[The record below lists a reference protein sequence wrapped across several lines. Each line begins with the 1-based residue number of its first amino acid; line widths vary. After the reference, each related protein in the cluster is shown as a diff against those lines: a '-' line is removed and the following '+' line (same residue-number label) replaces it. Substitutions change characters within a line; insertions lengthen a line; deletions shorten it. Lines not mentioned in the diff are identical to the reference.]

1 MSSDIPAPGVRG
13 NGEGALWNVG
23 NNGYSWSSTVSGS
36 NVRFLDFDP
45 TWLKP
50 QNSNNRAYGFQLRC
64 LRAFIA
70 EAFRSLFSFSPSRAG
85 GEVDVILTD

>member
-1 MSSDIPAPGVRG
+1 M
-13 NGEGALWNVG
+13 
-23 NNGYSWSSTVSGS
+23 SGS
-36 NVRFLDFDP
+36 NVRFLDFNP